1 MAKSNKITV
10 LVVEPEK
17 APYVKEID
25 NTLESLQHEVGGY
38 IQVVYPWSE
47 PVGLICDEESKL
59 KGAPLNRAL
68 RDDSGE
74 VYDIVAGTFL
84 IVGLT
89 EDDFGALTEEYIK
102 RFSELFK
109 SPEIFINLGGGI
121 FVLPQ
126 E

>member
-25 NTLESLQHEVGGY
+25 NTLESFQHEVGGY

-47 PVGLICDEESKL
+47 PVVLICDEESKL
-59 KGAPLNRAL
+59 KGGPLNRAL

-74 VYDIVAGTFL
+74 VYDIIAGTFL

-89 EDDFGALTEEYIK
+89 EEDFDSLNEEYIK
-102 RFSELFK
+102 RYSELFK
-109 SPEIFINLGGGI
+109 SPEIFINLGGRI
-121 FVLPQ
+121 FVLSQ

>member
-1 MAKSNKITV
+1 MGKITV

-17 APYVKEID
+17 RPYVKEID
-25 NTLESLQHEVGGY
+25 NTLESLQHEVGGN

-47 PVGLICDEESKL
+47 LCGLVCWEESKL
-59 KGAPLNRAL
+59 YGTPLNRAL
-68 RDDSGE
+68 RDENGE
-74 VYDIVAGTFL
+74 IYDIIAGTFL

-89 EDDFGALTEEYIK
+89 EDDFGSLCEEDIK

-109 SPEIFINLGGGI
+109 LPEMFINLGGRI

>member
-25 NTLESLQHEVGGY
+25 NILESLQHEVGGY

-74 VYDIVAGTFL
+74 VYDIIAGTFL
-84 IVGLT
+84 VVGLT
-89 EDDFGALTEEYIK
+89 EEDFGSLSEEYIK
-102 RFSELFK
+102 RYSELFN
-109 SPEIFINLGGGI
+109 SPEIFTKTKDAIYVI
-121 FVLPQ
+121 F
-126 E
+126 